1 MRSEWSFPFL
11 LVVLSTHGPFV
22 HSLVCYSCTAQL
34 ASNVDESSQVAM
46 RLFLESTYQ
55 IPPVHRF
62 FFFIDIA
69 PSRRTLNFKTVP
81 TAQCANSDKCVKLS
95 AEGQGLHFVI
105 RGCES
110 HIYKPNVGVQDA
122 VCRCH
127 GISFALLLHREP
139 LQCGRKKMDVLF
151 FAGVRFRHCLF
162 LPAIPLLII
171 HLLSP

>member
-1 MRSEWSFPFL
+1 MRSEWSFHFL
-11 LVVLSTHGPFV
+11 LVLLSTHGPFV

-46 RLFLESTYQ
+46 RLFLENTYQ
-55 IPPVHRF
+55 IPPVHRYCALEK
-62 FFFIDIA
+62 DVE
-69 PSRRTLNFKTVP
+69 FKTVP

-122 VCRCH
+122 VCRSTGSPSLCYCTENLCNA
-127 GISFALLLHREP
+127 GERRWTCLSLLLFT
-139 LQCGRKKMDVLF
+139 LATAF
-151 FAGVRFRHCLF
+151 FL
-162 LPAIPLLII
+162 LPLL
-171 HLLSP
+171 H